1 MRGRNRSPA
10 LARSEFHRID
20 RSRHGGQQVER
31 LATDVVTQ
39 MVAAAQ
45 SDQRRDLTIADQAVM
60 IHPIAIG
67 DVSIEVHER

>member
-1 MRGRNRSPA
+1 MRGRNRSSA
-10 LARSEFHRID
+10 SARSEFRID
-20 RSRHGGQQVER
+20 RSRHGGQQAER

-67 DVSIEVHER
+67 DVPIEVHER